1 MYPVTRKSG
10 TLDEGVRLIIM
21 YLKLVT
27 SSIII
32 GCSTFI
38 GFEFAKKHVL
48 RTRQLRELQG
58 ALSRLESEILH
69 YMTPLPEALV
79 RIGTTMDGVI
89 GDLFCSTG
97 QMLSEKRNMITSQ
110 AWRNTLDRLKDQLS
124 LNEEEYDILYR
135 FGDQLGGSYGQGQ
148 SKYIGLT
155 LTQLYQQEIKAQECR
170 QKYERMYKSLG
181 LLGGI
186 ALAVLLL

>member
-1 MYPVTRKSG
+1 MYV
-10 TLDEGVRLIIM
+10 
-21 YLKLVT
+21 KLVT
-27 SSIII
+27 SSIIV
-32 GCSTFI
+32 GCSTLI
-38 GFEFAKKHVL
+38 GFEFAKKHIL

-69 YMTPLPEALV
+69 YATPLPEALA
-79 RIGTTMDGVI
+79 RIGTSTGGVI
-89 GDLFCSTG
+89 GDLFSHTG
-97 QMLSEKRNMITSQ
+97 YLLSEKRNLLASQ
-110 AWRNTLDRLKDQLS
+110 AWRQSLDRLKDRLCI
-124 LNEEEYDILYR
+124 NEEEYDILYR
-135 FGDQLGGSYGQGQ
+135 FGDQLGGGDKEGQ
-148 SKYIGLT
+148 SKYIRLT